1 MYRHHKRKIN
11 SPEEGYIQPFAIS
24 DNLYF
29 VGTHQSSSHMID
41 TGDGLILIDTGY
53 SNTAEMVLASVR
65 ALGFDP
71 ADIKYIIHTHHHGD
85 HVAASPEIIRQTG
98 AKTVISKLD
107 NPIALARYGMD
118 AEVTVEDGDI
128 LSLGNTQIRF
138 MLTPGHTVG
147 TLSLFFDTVYQGTTY
162 RVGTLGGAG
171 ANTLVPE
178 HRDFYP
184 TCREDYAK
192 SLERLLLEEVDIF
205 IGNHVW
211 NNDTE
216 EKGKRLLSGGR
227 NEFIDHEEWRKFIL
241 SRRDVLL
248 SLAPLDTP

>member
-1 MYRHHKRKIN
+1 MYRHNKRKIN
-11 SPEEGYIQPFAIS
+11 VPEEGYIPPFKIA
-24 DNLYF
+24 DGLYF

-53 SNTAEMVLASVR
+53 ANTAEMVLSSVR

-71 ADIKYIIHTHHHGD
+71 ANIKYIIHTHHHGD

-98 AKTVISKLD
+98 AKTIISTRD
-107 NPIALARYGMD
+107 NPIALERYAMD
-118 AEVTVEDGDI
+118 ADVKIEDGDTFT
-128 LSLGNTQIRF
+128 LGNKTIRF
-138 MLTPGHTVG
+138 VLTPGHTVG
-147 TLSLFFDTVYQGTTY
+147 TLSLFFDTTYEGKTY
-162 RVGTLGGAG
+162 RVGTFGGAG

-178 HRDFYP
+178 NRDFYSG
-184 TCREDYAK
+184 CREDYAN
-192 SLERLLLEEVDIF
+192 SLKRLLEEKVDIF

-216 EKGKRLLSGGR
+216 ERGKRLLAGGK
-227 NEFIDHEEWRKFIL
+227 NEFIDSEEWEKFLL

-248 SLAPLDTP
+248 SLPPL